1 MMTVVLY
8 KMADKL
14 GMNPLEFMRKIFVE
28 DYAIQM
34 DTDRPL
40 SSPTSLREAL
50 DTAVEKIGYEAKYHE
65 PGTKTLPNGKLHGIG
80 INAHLDRHGTTTGG
94 RGAIIAVR
102 RDGTFLLTTGMS
114 AFPGGPHGQIPI
126 IAEVLGVPY
135 DKVQVGSWGNPSI
148 SMEGGGQYGST
159 SCANNGAAAYMA
171 ALDVKEQLFEGA
183 AAELEVNV
191 EDLDVE
197 DGTIF
202 VKSDPSRSLD
212 YNDVASDNM
221 VGIGKSWGTVLR
233 KPVGEFPIGTTAW
246 HRTGVAAAYE
256 VAVDPETG
264 EVEILDF
271 VNVCDAGR
279 VIDRHTCEGQIK
291 AGLWVQ
297 TAMKGRLWNVMHDPA
312 TGTVLHQTYIDDK
325 LPTSMDVDDTLN
337 DNNHSILLET
347 VGAVGPFGC
356 NGIGEP
362 AASAMMSAYFMAI
375 SNAIGVMIDK
385 RPVTPQLILKLL
397 GKA

>member
-1 MMTVVLY
+1 
-8 KMADKL
+8 MAEKL
-14 GMNPLEFMRKIFVE
+14 GIPILDFYRKIFID

-34 DTDRPL
+34 DSDRPL
-40 SSPTSLREAL
+40 SSPTSLSEAL
-50 DTAVEKIGYEAKYHE
+50 NTAVDKIGFESKYHE
-65 PGTKTLPNGKLHGIG
+65 PGTKTLPDGRLHGIG
-80 INAHLDRHGTTTGG
+80 LVAHLDRHGTTTGG
-94 RGAIIAVR
+94 RGAILNVR
-102 RDGTFLLTTGMS
+102 RDGTFLITTGMS
-114 AFPGGPHGQIPI
+114 AFSGGPHSQVPI
-126 IAEVLGVPY
+126 VAEVLGVSY
-135 DKVQVGSWGNPSI
+135 DKVQMGSFGDPDV

-159 SCANNGAAAYMA
+159 SAPNNGAAAYMA
-171 ALDVKEQLFEGA
+171 AMDVKEQCFALA
-183 AAELEVNV
+183 AEELEVNV

-197 DGTIF
+197 DGVIF
-202 VKSDPSRSLD
+202 VKSDPSRSVT
-212 YNDVASDNM
+212 YSDVASDNM

-233 KPVGEFPIGTTAW
+233 KPVGDFPVGTTAW
-246 HRTGVAAAYE
+246 HRTGCAGAYE

-279 VIDRHTCEGQIK
+279 VLDRHACEGQYL

-297 TAMKGRLWNVMHDPA
+297 SAMKGRLWNVMHDPG
-312 TGTVLHQTYIDDK
+312 TGAVLHQTYIDDK

-337 DNNHSILLET
+337 DMDHSIMLET
-347 VGAVGPFGC
+347 IGAVGPFGA

-362 AASAMMSAYFMAI
+362 AASAMMAAYFMAI
-375 SNAIGVMIDK
+375 SNAIGVWIDK